1 MALSS
6 PWRIQPRMSK
16 STPKRVK
23 ILRRSSHEISPLVI
37 IMMGIDQHLGLP
49 NIKLGLHRI
58 EETFMLSW
66 IATAT
71 NRVTIILGT
80 KIMSMVD
87 TK

>member
-1 MALSS
+1 
-6 PWRIQPRMSK
+6 
-16 STPKRVK
+16 
-23 ILRRSSHEISPLVI
+23 
-37 IMMGIDQHLGLP
+37 MMGIDQHLGLP